1 MADPGGGSAGC
12 SPRSGVTGLKLI
24 LAALLVAVNAFF
36 VIAEY
41 ALVRSRRAR
50 LEVMRE
56 QNLRGATLAL
66 KQLERINDYISAV
79 QIGVT
84 MTSIGIGA
92 LATPTLAHAL
102 HDAFGGGLSHDL
114 AVVLGVVIAYSI

>member
-1 MADPGGGSAGC
+1 M
-12 SPRSGVTGLKLI
+12 TGLKLI

-56 QNLRGATLAL
+56 QDMRGAALAL
-66 KQLERINDYISAV
+66 RQLSAS
-79 QIGVT
+79 T
-84 MTSIGIGA
+84 TTSPPCRSG
-92 LATPTLAHAL
+92 
-102 HDAFGGGLSHDL
+102 SR
-114 AVVLGVVIAYSI
+114 

>member
-1 MADPGGGSAGC
+1 MTA
-12 SPRSGVTGLKLI
+12 LKLI

-50 LEVMRE
+50 LEVLRE
-56 QNLRGATLAL
+56 QDQRGAALAL
-66 KQLERINDYISAV
+66 RQHERINEYISAV
-79 QIGVT
+79 QLGVT
-84 MTSIGIGA
+84 MTSIAIGA

-102 HDAFGGGLSHDL
+102 RGRLRRRALSHD
-114 AVVLGVVIAYSI
+114 ATVSVNSPS

>member
-1 MADPGGGSAGC
+1 MAA
-12 SPRSGVTGLKLI
+12 KLI

-56 QNLRGATLAL
+56 QGQRGASLAL
-66 KQLERINDYISAV
+66 ASTSASRSTYPPC

-84 MTSIGIGA
+84 MLSLAIGA
-92 LATPTLAHAL
+92 LGYPTLAAR
-102 HDAFGGGLSHDL
+102 AQGGLRRRRS
-114 AVVLGVVIAYSI
+114 ATASRS